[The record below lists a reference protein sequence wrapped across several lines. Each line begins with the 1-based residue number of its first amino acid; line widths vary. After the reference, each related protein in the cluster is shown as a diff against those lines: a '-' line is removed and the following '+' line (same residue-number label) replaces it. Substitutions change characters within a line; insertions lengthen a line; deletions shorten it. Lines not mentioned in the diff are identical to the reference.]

1 MSGEAPAPAGG
12 RLVVATYNLHRCV
25 GADGRMDPAR
35 VARVLSQLDCDVLS
49 LQEVDCAT
57 HGPGGVDQGAQLARE
72 AGGLHLVAAPL
83 VRRGNVST
91 GNAILS
97 RHAVV
102 AVREVDLS
110 MQSREPRM
118 ALDVDLDVRGQR
130 VRVVG
135 THLGLRGVER
145 VAQVDRLLA
154 ALSEGDEA
162 LTVLLGDFNEW
173 RAQGHSLR
181 GLAAA
186 FPDAASGLTFPAL
199 WPVVPLDRVFLRRH
213 GRIAQAGSHATPEAR
228 RASDHLPFRALID
241 LP

>member
-1 MSGEAPAPAGG
+1 MSGASSSPAGL
-12 RLVVATYNLHRCV
+12 RLAVATYNLHRCV
-25 GADGRMDPAR
+25 GGDGRMDPSR
-35 VARVLSQLDCDVLS
+35 VALVLRQLDCDVLS

-57 HGPGGVDQGAQLARE
+57 HGPGGVDQGALLALE
-72 AGGLHLVAAPL
+72 LGGLHVAAAPL
-83 VRRGNVST
+83 VRRGSVST

-97 RHAVV
+97 RHSVT
-102 AVREVDLS
+102 AVRHVDLS
-110 MQSREPRM
+110 VQSREPRM
-118 ALDVDLDVRGQR
+118 ALDVELDVGGRR

-154 ALSEGDEA
+154 ALSEGEED

-181 GLAAA
+181 SLAAA
-186 FPDAASGLTFPAL
+186 FPDVSLGLTFPAL
-199 WPVVPLDRVFLRRH
+199 WPVLPLDRVYLRRQ
-213 GRIAQAGSHATPEAR
+213 GRISEAGPHATPEAR
-228 RASDHLPFRALID
+228 RASDHLPFRAVIE

>member
-1 MSGEAPAPAGG
+1 
-12 RLVVATYNLHRCV
+12 
-25 GADGRMDPAR
+25 MDPSR
-35 VARVLSQLDCDVLS
+35 VALVLRQLDCDVLS

-57 HGPGGVDQGAQLARE
+57 HGPGGVDQGALLALE
-72 AGGLHLVAAPL
+72 LGGLHVAAAPL
-83 VRRGNVST
+83 VRRGSVST

-97 RHAVV
+97 RHAVT
-102 AVREVDLS
+102 AVRHVDLS
-110 MQSREPRM
+110 VQSREPRM
-118 ALDVDLDVRGQR
+118 ALDVELDVGGRR

-154 ALSEGDEA
+154 ALSEGEED

-181 GLAAA
+181 SLAAA
-186 FPDAASGLTFPAL
+186 FPDVSLGLTFPAL
-199 WPVVPLDRVFLRRH
+199 WPVLPLDRVYLRRQ
-213 GRIAQAGSHATPEAR
+213 GRISEAGPHATPEAR
-228 RASDHLPFRALID
+228 RASDHLPFRAVIE